1 MYECSSAKA
10 REMVS
15 HWPLVKQRVR
25 KLVVRAIWQ
34 SVLTSGF
41 FGSLLRD
48 GREAILEDMPAD
60 DVTKF
65 HLDGEDDAA
74 KAQSKAVTAEELE
87 KQFVAMKESLEAR
100 LSRMEKA
107 IERIAAK

>member
-1 MYECSSAKA
+1 
-10 REMVS
+10 
-15 HWPLVKQRVR
+15 
-25 KLVVRAIWQ
+25 
-34 SVLTSGF
+34 
-41 FGSLLRD
+41 
-48 GREAILEDMPAD
+48 MPAD